1 MKKKV
6 KILSKKL
13 VVVINVV
20 FKPLF
25 KRWFLVRSP
34 LEGFG
39 QETQR
44 EEGLAVIGDVYFSIQ
59 QPAVFQTTTV
69 CFQGNHPASDRS
81 IPPI

>member
-1 MKKKV
+1 M
-6 KILSKKL
+6 SEKL

-25 KRWFLVRSP
+25 KPGFLVRSP
-34 LEGFG
+34 IEGFG
-39 QETQR
+39 QETKG
-44 EEGLAVIGDVYFSIQ
+44 EEGLAVIGDVYCSIQ

-81 IPPI
+81 IPQI

>member
-1 MKKKV
+1 M
-6 KILSKKL
+6 
-13 VVVINVV
+13 INVV

-34 LEGFG
+34 RSGFG
-39 QETQR
+39 QETKR
-44 EEGLAVIGDVYFSIQ
+44 REGLAVIGDVYCSIQ

-69 CFQGNHPASDRS
+69 CFQGHHPATDRS